1 MYYRPKR
8 WIRYWLAAAGL
19 LCFGLVSLFFT
30 TGAPPKSASPN
41 LRRAQEVQPVD
52 RSLWLLASRQALHPS
67 LGLPMSD
74 LEIFKQCY
82 VRRISSTHDIAA
94 MVLGKPIVVI
104 ASTPTCRSSSGVQ
117 LACNARRVWL
127 CTAPSRNEP
136 TAMAS
141 FHECTGLTV
150 QRSSWLGDFTERLD
164 GLHNNWVTLLEVLIP
179 CWYLSFRFC
188 GGWLFHG
195 LIGNVRSCK
204 ESFQWASETAHGKTH
219 SPRFRLSGCD
229 TFRETDRLFWRF
241 IDDLSANAKSY
252 GQAFELD
259 WQPTSGRYWCPG
271 RREN

>member
-1 MYYRPKR
+1 MTMYYRPKR

-117 LACNARRVWL
+117 LASNARRVWL
-127 CTAPSRNEP
+127 CTAPSGNAP
-136 TAMAS
+136 TAIAS
-141 FHECTGLTV
+141 FTSARVLLSNGPA
-150 QRSSWLGDFTERLD
+150 D
-164 GLHNNWVTLLEVLIP
+164 WVTGELNRINTLVGSPSCSTKWPKPCLINATWP
-179 CWYLSFRFC
+179 GPNYAVF
-188 GGWLFHG
+188 
-195 LIGNVRSCK
+195 VR
-204 ESFQWASETAHGKTH
+204 
-219 SPRFRLSGCD
+219 P
-229 TFRETDRLFWRF
+229 
-241 IDDLSANAKSY
+241 
-252 GQAFELD
+252 
-259 WQPTSGRYWCPG
+259 
-271 RREN
+271 